1 MIFKMRDKTNQDT
14 NLIHAT
20 VEHKRGSNKPKIAFG
35 FVAKGLLLTGAFI
48 MGLSP
53 ATNVFA
59 QSTQNTLDKFPTVTH
74 TITVNAG
81 LGTSYSE
88 AFDSYIKDLNTYADM
103 MQKGKEMKLYN
114 LNNLNAIGG
123 VLTKLENTLN
133 KGNLPPDESKLIDA
147 LEKAHESIYFDA
159 SWYGSELPQ
168 GTDIVRQGIEGQFSS
183 VFNKLG
189 VQNDEASEV
198 STTSV
203 NFIVE
208 DKRDLGEKVKEIV
221 DSCIDCINP
230 RFAEASLLEDKVIE
244 AYNNKGDHSVDCID
258 EVKGKYFESTFDDVK
273 TGDWFED
280 GVENSYQMKLMS
292 GEGGKKFNPKGNL
305 TIAQTIA
312 IASRLHS
319 IYNTGS
325 LSAVPKTDVWYE
337 GVVQYAKD
345 NNIIKD
351 NDFSKSDM
359 NKPATRGQVA
369 YILSGAL
376 PQSELESINNDLKFK
391 DVSGKYADAINL
403 LAKSGVVAGKSEG
416 KFKPSDK
423 VTRAEASVIISR
435 LVKPSERVKVKDN
448 TQNDN
453 TSDGRVVYV
462 APRNTTGQQNVYDK
476 AGSGL
481 TPITVKH
488 GRHTY
493 LSNNQEEYDYVMK
506 VVEDTL
512 NFEGKTGKEYKESI
526 DRFKK
531 DEKFK
536 KRMILLYSREG
547 ITDEDK
553 VFELYKIAEACRS
566 VKMHKG
572 SAVGDYNSAYE
583 LMKYGKGDCTSS
595 AMINLAVMDA
605 MGYNAK
611 AVASNT
617 DNHEW
622 AMVQIDGEWWHLP
635 SSSLTKKDHYDKYEF
650 VTVTDT
656 FNNAK

>member
-1 MIFKMRDKTNQDT
+1 MCKDKIKKVLALN
-14 NLIHAT
+14 I
-20 VEHKRGSNKPKIAFG
+20 VCISC
-35 FVAKGLLLTGAFI
+35 V
-48 MGLSP
+48 LSG
-53 ATNVFA
+53 
-59 QSTQNTLDKFPTVTH
+59 VT
-74 TITVNAG
+74 
-81 LGTSYSE
+81 
-88 AFDSYIKDLNTYADM
+88 TYA
-103 MQKGKEMKLYN
+103 
-114 LNNLNAIGG
+114 NNI
-123 VLTKLENTLN
+123 KENTFISDYFTQTISY
-133 KGNLPPDESKLIDA
+133 DE
-147 LEKAHESIYFDA
+147 HVFY
-159 SWYGSELPQ
+159 
-168 GTDIVRQGIEGQFSS
+168 DINVSDWFSA
-183 VFNKLG
+183 G
-189 VQNDEASEV
+189 VQTAY
-198 STTSV
+198 
-203 NFIVE
+203 
-208 DKRDLGEKVKEIV
+208 EI
-221 DSCIDCINP
+221 
-230 RFAEASLLEDKVIE
+230 
-244 AYNNKGDHSVDCID
+244 G
-258 EVKGKYFESTFDDVK
+258 
-273 TGDWFED
+273 
-280 GVENSYQMKLMS
+280 LMS
-292 GEGGKKFNPKGNL
+292 GEADKKFNPKGNL

-369 YILSGAL
+369 YILSKSL

-416 KFKPSDK
+416 KFSPSDK

-435 LVKPSERVKVKDN
+435 LVKPSERVQVKDN

-453 TSDGRVVYV
+453 TGDGRVVYV
-462 APRNTTGQQNVYDK
+462 APRDERQNVYDK

-481 TPITVKH
+481 TPITVKY

-493 LSNNQEEYDYVMK
+493 LSNNQSEYDFVMK
-506 VVEDTL
+506 IVEDTL

-526 DRFKK
+526 DRFKN

-536 KRMILLYSREG
+536 KRIMLKYSREG
-547 ITDEDK
+547 VTDEDK

-572 SAVGDYNSAYE
+572 SAEGDYNSAYE
-583 LMKYGKGDCTSS
+583 LMKYGKGDCTAS
-595 AMINLAVMDA
+595 AMINLAIMDA

-611 AVASNT
+611 VVGSNT

-622 AMVQIDGEWWHLP
+622 AMVQIDGEWWNLA
-635 SSSLTKKDHYDKYEF
+635 SSSLTNEGDYTAEF
-650 VTVTDT
+650 TTVTDT

>member
-1 MIFKMRDKTNQDT
+1 MCKDKIKKVMVSGV
-14 NLIHAT
+14 LC
-20 VEHKRGSNKPKIAFG
+20 VSC
-35 FVAKGLLLTGAFI
+35 V
-48 MGLSP
+48 LSG
-53 ATNVFA
+53 
-59 QSTQNTLDKFPTVTH
+59 VT
-74 TITVNAG
+74 
-81 LGTSYSE
+81 
-88 AFDSYIKDLNTYADM
+88 TYA
-103 MQKGKEMKLYN
+103 
-114 LNNLNAIGG
+114 NN
-123 VLTKLENTLN
+123 VKENTFISDYFTQTISY
-133 KGNLPPDESKLIDA
+133 DE
-147 LEKAHESIYFDA
+147 HVFY
-159 SWYGSELPQ
+159 
-168 GTDIVRQGIEGQFSS
+168 DINVSDWFSA
-183 VFNKLG
+183 G
-189 VQNDEASEV
+189 VQTAYE
-198 STTSV
+198 
-203 NFIVE
+203 
-208 DKRDLGEKVKEIV
+208 LG
-221 DSCIDCINP
+221 
-230 RFAEASLLEDKVIE
+230 
-244 AYNNKGDHSVDCID
+244 
-258 EVKGKYFESTFDDVK
+258 
-273 TGDWFED
+273 
-280 GVENSYQMKLMS
+280 LMS
-292 GEGGKKFNPKGNL
+292 GESDKKFNPKGNL

-376 PQSELESINNDLKFK
+376 PKSELESINNDLKFK

-416 KFKPSDK
+416 KFSPSDK

-435 LVKPSERVKVKDN
+435 LVKPSERVQVKDN

-453 TSDGRVVYV
+453 TGNGRVVYV

-512 NFEGKTGKEYKESI
+512 NFEGKTGEYLKSRLTKYEN
-526 DRFKK
+526 DAKLR
-531 DEKFK
+531 
-536 KRMILLYSREG
+536 KRVALRLERQG
-547 ITDEDK
+547 VTDEDK
-553 VFELYKIAEACRS
+553 LFEMYKIEVACDTVRNFGGN
-566 VKMHKG
+566 K
-572 SAVGDYNSAYE
+572 AGDGNAAYE
-583 LMKYGKGDCTSS
+583 LLTTGVGDCTSS
-595 AMINLAVMDA
+595 AMVNLAVMDA

-611 AVASNT
+611 VVASDT
-617 DNHEW
+617 QNHEW
-622 AMVQIDGEWWHLP
+622 AMVQVDGKWYHMSGP
-635 SSSLTKKDHYDKYEF
+635 SLEKESATTYEF

>member
-1 MIFKMRDKTNQDT
+1 MCKDK
-14 NLIHAT
+14 IKK
-20 VEHKRGSNKPKIAFG
+20 VM
-35 FVAKGLLLTGAFI
+35 VAGVLCVSCV
-48 MGLSP
+48 LSG
-53 ATNVFA
+53 
-59 QSTQNTLDKFPTVTH
+59 VT
-74 TITVNAG
+74 
-81 LGTSYSE
+81 
-88 AFDSYIKDLNTYADM
+88 TYA
-103 MQKGKEMKLYN
+103 
-114 LNNLNAIGG
+114 NNI
-123 VLTKLENTLN
+123 KENTFISDYFTQTISY
-133 KGNLPPDESKLIDA
+133 DEHVFYDISSSDW
-147 LEKAHESIYFDA
+147 F
-159 SWYGSELPQ
+159 SE
-168 GTDIVRQGIEGQFSS
+168 
-183 VFNKLG
+183 G
-189 VQNDEASEV
+189 VQTAY
-198 STTSV
+198 
-203 NFIVE
+203 
-208 DKRDLGEKVKEIV
+208 EI
-221 DSCIDCINP
+221 
-230 RFAEASLLEDKVIE
+230 
-244 AYNNKGDHSVDCID
+244 G
-258 EVKGKYFESTFDDVK
+258 
-273 TGDWFED
+273 
-280 GVENSYQMKLMS
+280 LMS
-292 GEGGKKFNPKGNL
+292 GEADKKFNPKGNL

-351 NDFSKSDM
+351 GDFSKSDM

-369 YILSGAL
+369 YILSKSL
-376 PQSELESINNDLKFK
+376 PQSELTSINNDLKFK

-416 KFKPSDK
+416 KFKPNDK

-435 LVKPSERVKVKDN
+435 LVKPSERVQVKDN
-448 TQNDN
+448 AQNN
-453 TSDGRVVYV
+453 NSGGRVVY
-462 APRNTTGQQNVYDK
+462 AFPRTPTGQQYVDDRPS
-476 AGSGL
+476 SGA

-493 LSNNQEEYDYVMK
+493 LSNNQEEYNYVMK

-526 DRFKK
+526 DRFKN

-536 KRMILLYSREG
+536 KRMMLLYSREG
-547 ITDEDK
+547 VTDEDK
-553 VFELYKIAEACRS
+553 VFELYKISEACRS

-583 LMKYGKGDCTSS
+583 LMKYGKGDCTAD
-595 AMINLAVMDA
+595 AMINLAIMDA

-622 AMVQIDGEWWHLP
+622 AMIEIDGEWWNLP
-635 SSSLTKKDHYDKYEF
+635 SSSLVRERPHEY

-656 FNNAK
+656 FNNAE

>member
-1 MIFKMRDKTNQDT
+1 MCKDK
-14 NLIHAT
+14 IKK
-20 VEHKRGSNKPKIAFG
+20 VM
-35 FVAKGLLLTGAFI
+35 VAGVLCVSCV
-48 MGLSP
+48 LSG
-53 ATNVFA
+53 
-59 QSTQNTLDKFPTVTH
+59 VT
-74 TITVNAG
+74 
-81 LGTSYSE
+81 
-88 AFDSYIKDLNTYADM
+88 TYA
-103 MQKGKEMKLYN
+103 
-114 LNNLNAIGG
+114 NNI
-123 VLTKLENTLN
+123 KENTFIS
-133 KGNLPPDESKLIDA
+133 D
-147 LEKAHESIYFDA
+147 YFTQTISYDKHVF
-159 SWYGSELPQ
+159 Y
-168 GTDIVRQGIEGQFSS
+168 DINVSDWFSA
-183 VFNKLG
+183 G
-189 VQNDEASEV
+189 VQTAYE
-198 STTSV
+198 
-203 NFIVE
+203 
-208 DKRDLGEKVKEIV
+208 LG
-221 DSCIDCINP
+221 
-230 RFAEASLLEDKVIE
+230 
-244 AYNNKGDHSVDCID
+244 
-258 EVKGKYFESTFDDVK
+258 
-273 TGDWFED
+273 
-280 GVENSYQMKLMS
+280 LMS
-292 GEGGKKFNPKGNL
+292 GEADKKFNPKGNL

-369 YILSGAL
+369 YILSGSL

-391 DVSGKYADAINL
+391 DVSGKYEDSINL

-416 KFKPSDK
+416 KFKPNDK

-435 LVKPSERVKVKDN
+435 LVKPSERVQVKDN

-453 TSDGRVVYV
+453 TSGNVVYV

-512 NFEGKTGKEYKESI
+512 NFKGKTGE
-526 DRFKK
+526 RFKNCLTRWEN
-531 DEKFK
+531 DAKFK
-536 KRMILLYSREG
+536 KRVMIAYEREG
-547 ITDEDK
+547 VKDEDK
-553 VFELYKIAEACRS
+553 IFELYKIESAC
-566 VKMHKG
+566 G
-572 SAVGDYNSAYE
+572 SAKRNNTSSVGDANSAYE
-583 LMKYGKGDCTSS
+583 MLKGESADCTAS

-611 AVASNT
+611 VVAS
-617 DNHEW
+617 DKQNHEW
-622 AMVQIDGEWWHLP
+622 AMVQVDGKWYHMSGP
-635 SSSLTKKDHYDKYEF
+635 SLEKESETTYEF